1 MPVWDKLFEMKASK
15 YLCLF
20 LAILFSCA
28 EKETKIIWVYPY
40 LLNSEL
46 YPNAEA
52 GIFFLTQDNEELDYS
67 KWKRQ
72 SESFEIKGFKFEEGY
87 FYKLKVEYEVDQP
100 SQKFKLKSILE
111 KQKDWIRSIEGTWQ
125 NISIP
130 EQPYFPIFIRIQKLS
145 RTLETYGGC
154 FKGITGMG
162 EVGERKIQLAHTYY
176 RLEADKICLGQNPI
190 QEGSFSFVQSTTQY
204 QLTPDNFLEFFDE
217 KGKLLIR
224 FKPSE

>member
-1 MPVWDKLFEMKASK
+1 MKASK
-15 YLCLF
+15 YLCLL

-40 LLNSEL
+40 PLNSEL

-52 GIFFLTQDNEELDYS
+52 GIFFLTQDNEEIDYS

-100 SQKFKLKSILE
+100 FQKFKLKSILQ
-111 KQKDWIRSIEGTWQ
+111 KQKDWIGSIKGAWQ

-176 RLEADKICLGQNPI
+176 RLEADKICLGQSPI
-190 QEGSFSFVQSTTQY
+190 QEGGFSFVQSTTYY
-204 QLTPDNFLEFFDE
+204 QLTTEGFLEFFDDKE
-217 KGKLLIR
+217 NLLAR
-224 FKPSE
+224 LQPSE

>member
-1 MPVWDKLFEMKASK
+1 MH
-15 YLCLF
+15 
-20 LAILFSCA
+20 
-28 EKETKIIWVYPY
+28 
-40 LLNSEL
+40 
-46 YPNAEA
+46 
-52 GIFFLTQDNEELDYS
+52 
-67 KWKRQ
+67 
-72 SESFEIKGFKFEEGY
+72 
-87 FYKLKVEYEVDQP
+87 
-100 SQKFKLKSILE
+100 
-111 KQKDWIRSIEGTWQ
+111 
-125 NISIP
+125 
-130 EQPYFPIFIRIQKLS
+130 FIRIQKLS

>member
-1 MPVWDKLFEMKASK
+1 MKTGK
-15 YLCLF
+15 YLYFL
-20 LAILFSCA
+20 LAIFFSCA

-40 LLNSEL
+40 QLKTEL
-46 YPNAEA
+46 YPYAQA
-52 GIFFLTQDNEELDYS
+52 GIFFLTQDKEELDYS

-111 KQKDWIRSIEGTWQ
+111 KQKDWIGSIEGAWQ

-154 FKGITGMG
+154 FKGIIGMG
-162 EVGERKIQLAHTYY
+162 EVGERKIQLVDTYY
-176 RLEADKICLGQNPI
+176 RLEADKICLGQSPI
-190 QEGSFSFVQSTTQY
+190 QEGGLSFVQSTTQY
-204 QLTPDNFLEFFDE
+204 QLTPDGFLEFFDE
-217 KGKLLIR
+217 SGNLLIR
-224 FKPSE
+224 FQPSE